1 MRTILTIAVLDLRR
15 FFVDRTSYIWL
26 FLMPLAFVYF
36 TGIPNQT
43 GPGEPE
49 DPRPALYVDDQD
61 EGFLGKRVAE
71 ALEAQGFWKV
81 ESEDQAP
88 RGVRIPPNFSEN
100 ALEGAPV
107 PIVYFKTD
115 SEDEQSDLM
124 ELRLFRA
131 LAALNGALVEWALNA
146 RPGEVLDA
154 TALDAILAKPD
165 QVTLESQYAGRTPIP
180 TGYQQSLPGNLVTF
194 LLMNTIIF
202 GASSMLEE
210 RRCGALKRLAA
221 YPLNRW
227 QLLFGKLV
235 GRWAL
240 GLTMVVFFML
250 VGRFLFGVD
259 TLTQGPAVFAIL
271 AIFTWVAASIGIL
284 MGSIFSSEDKAT
296 GLSVMCTLMMAAL
309 GGCWW
314 PIEIVPESMRAFGH
328 LFPTAWAMDALTS
341 LTSFGG
347 TLASVAIPAAV
358 LAGYGLVANIIAAR
372 FLRLE

>member
-1 MRTILTIAVLDLRR
+1 
-15 FFVDRTSYIWL
+15 
-26 FLMPLAFVYF
+26 
-36 TGIPNQT
+36 
-43 GPGEPE
+43 
-49 DPRPALYVDDQD
+49 
-61 EGFLGKRVAE
+61 
-71 ALEAQGFWKV
+71 
-81 ESEDQAP
+81 
-88 RGVRIPPNFSEN
+88 
-100 ALEGAPV
+100 
-107 PIVYFKTD
+107 
-115 SEDEQSDLM
+115 
-124 ELRLFRA
+124 
-131 LAALNGALVEWALNA
+131 
-146 RPGEVLDA
+146 
-154 TALDAILAKPD
+154 
-165 QVTLESQYAGRTPIP
+165 
-180 TGYQQSLPGNLVTF
+180 
-194 LLMNTIIF
+194 
-202 GASSMLEE
+202 
-210 RRCGALKRLAA
+210 
-221 YPLNRW
+221 
-227 QLLFGKLV
+227 
-235 GRWAL
+235 
-240 GLTMVVFFML
+240 MVVFFML